1 MNWKGLLKSRRNY
14 EYLLDEFK
22 RNEFVIQKLPI
33 GLIKILAGNPYMK
46 GKTFNPRLNDKLLNF
61 NRGKKLDLFPAEGGP
76 PIGYIDIA
84 DNAENPIEPTVFV
97 EIEFESGG
105 DLAEN
110 SLNKLEE
117 LLEIINDDFSEEQ
130 ERLQ

>member
-1 MNWKGLLKSRRNY
+1 MSWESVLKFRRNY

-33 GLIKILAGNPYMK
+33 GLIKILAGNAYME
-46 GKTFNPRLNDKLLNF
+46 GKTFHPRMNDKLLNF
-61 NRGKKLDLFPAEGGP
+61 TKGRKLDLFPAEGGP

-84 DNAENPIEPTVFV
+84 DNAENPFEPTVFV
-97 EIEFESGG
+97 KIEFESDG

-117 LLEIINDDFSEEQ
+117 LLEIINDDFSEVQ
-130 ERLQ
+130 ERLT